1 MENGANEA
9 KEAADFITANNNS
22 DGVAK
27 LLEANI
33 LSEL

>member
-27 LLEANI
+27 FLEANI